1 MSNRCPP
8 KIAVEAYFLEGL
20 DLLGL
25 KDHVTTCP
33 TCGDIGKA
41 LETERGAFLQRY
53 PFSRFWEEI
62 ELKRGSFVRK
72 TFQRIFAPRAFVAVL
87 AMAGLAGLMI
97 VTLREER
104 PAEPQIQLKG
114 GVGLSFYAS
123 YASGAQ
129 GKVEPGKD
137 GMDLPAGAQLQFVY
151 SNMESPYLY
160 LVGVE
165 ENGAITAYFPDRGV
179 LSGSVQTGS
188 KIKLPQ
194 GLSWEPKSAYE
205 RFYALFSQE
214 PVPIGEVRAAVSQL
228 ASEGKTVERATKL
241 PLPYAQAS
249 ILLNRK
255 NGP

>member
-1 MSNRCPP
+1 MMERCPP
-8 KIAVEAYFLEGL
+8 KIAVEAFFLEGL

-25 KDHVTTCP
+25 KGHVQACP
-33 TCGDIGKA
+33 ACGEIGKA
-41 LETERGAFLQRY
+41 LEAQRDVFLQRY
-53 PFSRFWEEI
+53 PFSRLLTEI
-62 ELKRGSFVRK
+62 GPQQRSFIRK
-72 TFQRIFAPRAFVAVL
+72 TFDRFLAPRAFWAVL
-87 AMAGLAGLMI
+87 ATAGLAGLML
-97 VTLREER
+97 VTLRPEN
-104 PAEPQIQLKG
+104 PTEPQIQVKG
-114 GVGLSFYAS
+114 GVGLSFYA
-123 YASGAQ
+123 APALQ

-179 LSGSVQTGS
+179 LSGPVQTGS

-205 RFYALFSQE
+205 RFYALFSRE

-228 ASEGKTVERATKL
+228 ASEGKTVERTTKL
-241 PLPYAQAS
+241 PLPYTQAS
-249 ILLNRK
+249 IIVNRK